1 MFFREQFIFSNWL
14 DIRVNVFTD
23 SIMEQFIGFFL
34 FFIYSQNWFMGFI
47 QYYNSAWL
55 SQNCCRIL
63 KQLLINFSMYYTF
76 STYGLLSWVSI
87 IGVLLI
93 CSSTFVAFNKL
104 QIILIEVRYLIF
116 HKRIQVF
123 IILNQQLPFLE
134 YILNVDVKV
143 KFMILY
149 IFEVL
154 IIFIVELP
162 NSVVDR
168 IQLVNSLHDFLLFA
182 SESIGDKLIMI

>member
-1 MFFREQFIFSNWL
+1 
-14 DIRVNVFTD
+14 
-23 SIMEQFIGFFL
+23 
-34 FFIYSQNWFMGFI
+34 
-47 QYYNSAWL
+47 
-55 SQNCCRIL
+55 
-63 KQLLINFSMYYTF
+63 MYHTF

-143 KFMILY
+143 ELMILY

-162 NSVVDR
+162 NFVVDR

>member
-1 MFFREQFIFSNWL
+1 
-14 DIRVNVFTD
+14 
-23 SIMEQFIGFFL
+23 
-34 FFIYSQNWFMGFI
+34 
-47 QYYNSAWL
+47 
-55 SQNCCRIL
+55 
-63 KQLLINFSMYYTF
+63 MYYTF

-104 QIILIEVRYLIF
+104 QIILIEVRDLIF